1 MSQNELFHK
10 GLQAF
15 NLGQFFEAHEI
26 WEEFWQE
33 LRLNR
38 PDSQEFTQM
47 QALIQIS
54 VALHLIQEN
63 RIIGAKKVLERA
75 RINISKANENILGVN
90 IECVYQEIIR
100 FFEKGD
106 FANCLN
112 VKIS

>member
-1 MSQNELFHK
+1 MSQNELFYK

-63 RIIGAKKVLERA
+63 RVAGAKKVLERA
-75 RINISKANENILGVN
+75 RINISKANGIVLGVN
-90 IECVYQEIIR
+90 IESVYQEIIR
-100 FFEKGD
+100 FLEKDD
-106 FANCLN
+106 FVNCLN
-112 VKIS
+112 VKIT